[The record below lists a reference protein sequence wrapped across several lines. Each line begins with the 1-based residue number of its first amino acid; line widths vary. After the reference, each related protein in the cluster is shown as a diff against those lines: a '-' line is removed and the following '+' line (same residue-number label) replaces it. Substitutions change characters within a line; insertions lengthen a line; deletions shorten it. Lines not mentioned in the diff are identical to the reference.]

1 MSELGERADFEELR
15 NGIGLRTRI
24 SLQTG
29 DGAWIDRSSLAGDDH
44 PEEYILDVEDEGR
57 PRYTLQPLEGEE
69 RVVGWKRFVFP
80 IRRKVE
86 SGGEEAVSD
95 DLEIV
100 VEVSDNGDV
109 PKTTP
114 WDSKSEVRFASGLLE
129 KNNGYDPVN
138 ADRVAGLEDEKQRL
152 ERFLEEAEEDWGLS
166 ESTGIILEGPPGTG
180 KTELVMEVC
189 QEKYGSIPVTISGP
203 EILSKW
209 VGESERMLREKFDE
223 AWNTEHKVLYID
235 ELDAIA
241 QSRSEV
247 SESYSAQIVAQLLVL
262 LDGVESKEQ
271 SDDSDRTLKVVASTN
286 LSHVVDPALRR
297 PGRLGNRP
305 IHFSRPD
312 RTGRKAIL
320 HHYLVNLYVSRD
332 GQLSKELKEFVEGKD
347 LEYLDPLIG
356 ETEGFTGADIED
368 LIQEAVSRLSE
379 TGQKILDREF
389 LEEIIDEGDFKA
401 GQDFSEKE
409 FSQPELQAER
419 HTDVE
424 YSPEKPAIHYLNGED
439 AEEVAKMYFS
449 KVNREEKDRELT
461 YKVRKVSPKDILD
474 SDSVRARE
482 EAVQAFQHRENE
494 RIALYLENAELLIQ
508 GQERS
513 SLIDRLIGVINEQFL
528 QWEQENILILPKSAS
543 NLLEE
548 ANQTNPD

>member
-1 MSELGERADFEELR
+1 MSELGERSDFEELR
-15 NGIGLRTRI
+15 RGTGLRTRI

-29 DGAWIDRSSLAGDDH
+29 DGAWIDRSSLTGDGQ
-44 PEEYILDVEDEGR
+44 PEEYILDVEDEGE
-57 PRYTLQPLEGEE
+57 PRYTLQPEESEE
-69 RVVGWKRFVFP
+69 RVVGWGRFVFP

-86 SGGEEAVSD
+86 SDEEEEVSD
-95 DLEIV
+95 DLKV
-100 VEVSDNGDV
+100 VIEVSDSGEV

-114 WDSKSEVRFASGLLE
+114 WDSKSEVRFASDLLE
-129 KNNGYDPVN
+129 KESGYDPVN
-138 ADRVAGLEDEKQRL
+138 ADRVAGLEDEKQKL
-152 ERFLEEAEEDWGLS
+152 ERFLKEAEEDWGLS

-223 AWNTEHKVLYID
+223 AWSTEHKVLYID

-271 SDDSDRTLKVVASTN
+271 SDDFERALKVVASTN

-305 IHFSRPD
+305 IQFSRPD
-312 RTGRKAIL
+312 RTERKAIL
-320 HHYLVNLYVSRD
+320 HHYLENVYVSED
-332 GQLSKELKEFVEGKD
+332 GQLSKELKQFVEGRD
-347 LEYLDPLIG
+347 LEYLNPLIK

-379 TGQKILDREF
+379 TRQEILGREF
-389 LEEIIDEGDFKA
+389 LKEVIDGGDFKA

-409 FSQPELQAER
+409 LSQPELQAEG
-419 HTDVE
+419 HTDVD
-424 YSPEKPAIHYLNGED
+424 YSSEQPAIHYLD
-439 AEEVAKMYFS
+439 AEDPAEVAKMYFR
-449 KVNREEKDRELT
+449 KVNQEEKERDLT
-461 YKVRKVSPKDILD
+461 YKFRKVSPKDILN

-482 EAVQAFQHRENE
+482 ETVQAFQHRENE
-494 RIALYLENAELLIQ
+494 RIALYLENAGLLIR
-508 GQERS
+508 GSERS
-513 SLIDRLIGVINEQFL
+513 SLIDRLIGIINEQFL
-528 QWEQENILILPKSAS
+528 LWEEENLLILPKSAS
-543 NLLEE
+543 NILEE
-548 ANQTNPD
+548 VSQIYQD